1 MQEEAKAIGAIILEI
16 RAGVGGD
23 EAALF
28 ASDLLRMYTRYS
40 QNQGWG
46 VTILHSS
53 PTELGGIKEIILE
66 IKGPDAYNSLRYEG
80 GVHRIQRIPKTEKAG
95 RVHTSTATVAVM
107 AKPDATQMNIR
118 PQDIRTDYCKAS
130 GPGGQYVNKRM
141 SAVRLTHIPTGLAVF
156 SQTERSLAQNKE
168 SAMSLLQ
175 ARLLERQE
183 REASAKFGDARN
195 VQIGT
200 ASREEKIKTYNFP
213 QDRITDHRINKNF
226 HGIEK
231 IMDGK
236 MEKIVETMKKSN
248 L

>member
-1 MQEEAKAIGAIILEI
+1 MPEEAKTIGAVILEI

-28 ASDLLRMYTRYS
+28 ASDLLRMYTRYA

-46 VTILHSS
+46 VTILHSNQ
-53 PTELGGIKEIILE
+53 TELGGIKEIILE
-66 IKGPDAYNSLRYEG
+66 IKGPDAYNSLKYEG

-95 RVHTSTATVAVM
+95 RVHTSTATVAVL
-107 AKPDATQMNIR
+107 AKPDSTQMTIKPSDLR
-118 PQDIRTDYCKAS
+118 VDYCKAS

-141 SAVRLTHIPTGLAVF
+141 SAVRLTHIPTGLVVF
-156 SQTERSLAQNKE
+156 SQTERSLIQNKE

-175 ARLLERQE
+175 ARIIEKQE

-195 VQIGT
+195 SQIGT
-200 ASREEKIKTYNFP
+200 GSREEKIRTYNFP
-213 QDRITDHRINKNF
+213 QDRLTDHRINKSF
-226 HGIEK
+226 HDIEK
-231 IMDGK
+231 IMEGR

-248 L
+248 I